1 MFIGIASALLAGTR
15 LGLYALPGKYTKD
28 FQEENKWSLFFILTM
43 FVVPLICTFA
53 LMKDVGGIYSGIDRG
68 ILTTM
73 VVASFLWGCGVM
85 MWGKAIDHI
94 GLSLGFSLFIGTVI
108 LVGSIL
114 PLGIAISKGQP
125 LPSGAA
131 LATILAGIAIV
142 LFGVIA
148 NGRAGLTREAD
159 EAAEEVADEV
169 IDEVAQEV
177 IDAGGEDAEAAAIPQ
192 QKSYAMGIFIAVF
205 GGLLATGFN
214 VAFTYGAGPLGD
226 AVAAAGN
233 PAWMTAMAVMLPVF
247 LSGGV
252 VMTLYF
258 LWQLSQKKAWGSFQ
272 TPSFGLNFVLI
283 FIMAFF
289 HYAASAMYAFA
300 ADSLGANGPVVVY
313 AIFNTTCLV
322 VAVISGIATGEWVK
336 ASSEAK
342 SWLYKGLVCMVVGVL
357 VLALGQVLDQEE
369 ETGEQPTT
377 EAALE
382 QSQRQHDLEFIEH
395 LRV

>member
-1 MFIGIASALLAGTR
+1 MFIGIASALLAGTM

-43 FVVPLICTFA
+43 FVVPIVCTFA
-53 LMKDVGGIYSGIDRG
+53 LMKDVSGIYSGIDSG
-68 ILTTM
+68 ILITM

-114 PLGIAISKGQP
+114 PLGIALSKGQP
-125 LPSGAA
+125 LPSSSA
-131 LATILAGIAIV
+131 LMMILLGIAIV

-148 NGRAGLTREAD
+148 NGRAGLAREAD
-159 EAAEEVADEV
+159 EVLNAE
-169 IDEVAQEV
+169 QE
-177 IDAGGEDAEAAAIPQ
+177 AEGGDTPK
-192 QKSYAMGIFIAVF
+192 QKSYATGIFIAVF

-226 AVAAAGN
+226 AVKAAGN

-252 VMTLYF
+252 VMTFYF
-258 LWQLSQKKAWGSFQ
+258 LWQLSQKNAWGSFK
-272 TPSFGLNFVLI
+272 TPSFGMNFVLI
-283 FIMAFF
+283 LIMAFF

-300 ADSLGANGPVVVY
+300 ADSLGDNGPVVVY

-322 VAVISGIATGEWVK
+322 VAVLSGIATGEWVK
-336 ASSEAK
+336 ASPTAK
-342 SWLYKGLVCMVVGVL
+342 RWLYTGLACMVAG
-357 VLALGQVLDQEE
+357 VLALAYGQVLDQKVADAPEVPVME
-369 ETGEQPTT
+369 NSQPA
-377 EAALE
+377 EG
-382 QSQRQHDLEFIEH
+382 
-395 LRV
+395 

>member
-1 MFIGIASALLAGTR
+1 MFIGIAAALLAGTM
-15 LGLYALPGKYTKD
+15 LGLYALPGKYTDD
-28 FQEENKWSLFFILTM
+28 FEEENKWSLFFLLTM
-43 FVVPLICTFA
+43 FVVPLVATFA
-53 LMKDVGGIYSGIDRG
+53 LMKSVGAVYSGIDSDVLA
-68 ILTTM
+68 IM
-73 VVASFLWGCGVM
+73 VVSSFLWGVGVM

-108 LVGSIL
+108 LVGSVL

-125 LPSGAA
+125 LPSTPA
-131 LATILAGIAIV
+131 LISILSGIAIV
-142 LFGVIA
+142 LFGVVS

-159 EAAEEVADEV
+159 EAELKRAADDKT
-169 IDEVAQEV
+169 DEDQ
-177 IDAGGEDAEAAAIPQ
+177 PK
-192 QKSYAMGIFIAVF
+192 QKSYALGISIAVC

-226 AVAAAGN
+226 AVEANGN

-252 VMTLYF
+252 AMTVYF
-258 LWQLSQKKAWGSFQ
+258 LIQLSKKKSWGKFK
-272 TPSFGLNFVLI
+272 TPKFGKNFVLI

-322 VAVISGIATGEWVK
+322 VAVISGILTGEWKK
-336 ASSEAK
+336 ASPGARG
-342 SWLYKGLVCMVVGVL
+342 WLYTGLACMVVGVL
-357 VLALGQVLDQEE
+357 VLAFGQSLDQK
-369 ETGEQPTT
+369 P
-377 EAALE
+377 AAAAAINVE
-382 QSQRQHDLEFIEH
+382 YTQG
-395 LRV
+395 V

>member
-1 MFIGIASALLAGTR
+1 MFIGIASALLAGTM

-53 LMKDVGGIYSGIDRG
+53 LMKDVGGIYAGIDRG

-159 EAAEEVADEV
+159 EAAEA
-169 IDEVAQEV
+169 A
-177 IDAGGEDAEAAAIPQ
+177 GEDAEADAVPQ

-226 AVAAAGN
+226 AVAAADN

-258 LWQLSQKKAWGSFQ
+258 LWQLTQKKAWGSFQ